1 MLGGT
6 NKRVKEEI
14 LRCAKDF
21 PYFAR
26 NYLKIVDINGA
37 DCSLELNRAQ
47 KLIIRS
53 LETNNNLMILKARK
67 LGSTTVVAGYFL
79 WKALFKKN
87 TSIAVVAHTDEA
99 ARAIFG
105 IYKHFYKNLPN
116 EMRITATKS
125 RHNELAL
132 KSGSLIKVG
141 TAQSESFRGQTYQ
154 YIHASEYAFWPSLEK
169 TIMGLFG
176 TADAN
181 ATIILEST
189 ANGLNQAYEMWKGES
204 GFEKLFLGW
213 TLDARYVRPKP
224 AFRDLTK
231 EERGYIEKHELPA
244 QQANWFVNH
253 LRTKAANNWQGF
265 NQEFPVSAEMA
276 FVTSGSRFFPDPWP
290 VRSTVPGLKVYQER
304 QKFHVYSVGVDTASG
319 SPGGDFSA
327 LMVLD
332 VTNPKAIRM
341 VASYY
346 DRVAPSEYK
355 QIVHDLCEKYDALA
369 VVESNSYGLSIIEH
383 LQSKTYPRQFRDQAW
398 DTVTSRWKTRLGFN
412 TNAKSRNL
420 LLARLYEYVTQGWVK
435 VCDENFMAEANTLVY
450 NSRGKVEAASG
461 KHDDMVMATG
471 LALMGLDQVDEIIQ
485 EVVQQ
490 QRPSNIAEMLE
501 WERATGRSFKAAKDH
516 EFAPSPFDDLVTS
529 DVMGTR

>member
-1 MLGGT
+1 MLTST
-6 NKRVKEEI
+6 NERIRDEI

-26 NYLKIVDINGA
+26 NYLKIVDINGG
-37 DCSLELNRAQ
+37 DCNLDLNRTQ
-47 KLIIRS
+47 KLILRS
-53 LETNNNLMILKARK
+53 LEKNNNLMILKARK
-67 LGSTTVVAGYFL
+67 LGSTTLVAGYFL
-79 WKALFKKN
+79 WKALFRKN
-87 TSIAVVAHTDEA
+87 TSVAVVAHTDEA

-105 IYKHFYKNLPN
+105 IYKHFYKNLPS
-116 EMRITATKS
+116 EMRIQATKS

-213 TLDARYVRPKP
+213 KLDGRYVRNKP
-224 AFRDLTK
+224 AFRDPTK
-231 EERGYIEKHELPA
+231 AEREYIQKYELSEV
-244 QQANWFVNH
+244 QANWFINH

-265 NQEFPVSAEMA
+265 NQEFPVTAEMA

-304 QKFHVYSVGVDTASG
+304 QKFHVYSIGVDTASG
-319 SPGGDFSA
+319 SPGGDYSA

-332 VTNPKAIRM
+332 VTNSKNIKM

-355 QIVHDLCEKYDALA
+355 QIVHDLCVKYDALA
-369 VVESNSYGLSIIEH
+369 VVESNSYGLSIIEY
-383 LQSKTYPRQFRDQAW
+383 LQSKAYPRQFRDQHW
-398 DTVTSRWKTRLGFN
+398 DTVTSKWKARVGFN

-420 LLARLYEYVTQGWVK
+420 LLARLYEYVTQKYVD

-490 QRPSNIAEMLE
+490 QRPSTVQEMLE
-501 WERATGRSFKAAKDH
+501 WERATGRSFKAVKDH
-516 EFAPSPFDDLVTS
+516 EFAPNPFEDLATS
-529 DVMGTR
+529 DVMGFR

>member
-1 MLGGT
+1 LLASS
-6 NKRVKEEI
+6 NKRIKEEI

-26 NYLKIVDINGA
+26 NYLKIVDINGG

-79 WKALFKKN
+79 WKALFRKN
-87 TSIAVVAHTDEA
+87 TSVAVVAHTDEA

-105 IYKHFYKNLPN
+105 IYKHFYKNLPS

-125 RHNELAL
+125 RSNELAL
-132 KSGSLIKVG
+132 KSGSLIKIG

-204 GFEKLFLGW
+204 GFQKLFLGW
-213 TLDARYVRPKP
+213 MLDSRYVRKRP
-224 AFRDLTK
+224 AFTDLTK
-231 EERGYIEKHELPA
+231 NEREYIAKYELAEP
-244 QQANWFVNH
+244 QAHWFVNH

-265 NQEFPVSAEMA
+265 NQEFPVTAEMA
-276 FVTSGSRFFPDPWP
+276 FVTSGSRFFPNPWP
-290 VRSTVPGLKVYQER
+290 VQGTVPGLKVYQER
-304 QKFHVYSVGVDTASG
+304 QKYRVYSVGVDTASG
-319 SPGGDFSA
+319 SPGGDYSA
-327 LMVLD
+327 FMVLD
-332 VTNPKAIRM
+332 VTNPKAVRM

-346 DRVAPSEYK
+346 DRVAPSDYK
-355 QIVHDLCEKYDALA
+355 QIVHDMCVKYDALA
-369 VVESNSYGLSIIEH
+369 VVESNSYGLSIIEY
-383 LQSKTYPRQFRDQAW
+383 LQSRAYPRQFRDQAW
-398 DTVTSRWKTRLGFN
+398 DTVTNRWKARLGFN
-412 TNAKSRNL
+412 TNSKSRNL
-420 LLARLYEYVTQGWVK
+420 LLARLYEYVTQQWVDVK
-435 VCDENFMAEANTLVY
+435 DKNFMAEANTLVY

-471 LALMGLDQVDEIIQ
+471 LALMGLDQVDDIIQ

-490 QRPSNIAEMLE
+490 QRPSNVSEMLE
-501 WERATGRSFKAAKDH
+501 WERATGRQFKAAKDH
-516 EFAPSPFDDLVTS
+516 EFAPSPFDDLATADILGS
-529 DVMGTR
+529 R

>member
-1 MLGGT
+1 VLGGT

-181 ATIILEST
+181 ATNILE
-189 ANGLNQAYEMWKGES
+189 
-204 GFEKLFLGW
+204 
-213 TLDARYVRPKP
+213 
-224 AFRDLTK
+224 
-231 EERGYIEKHELPA
+231 
-244 QQANWFVNH
+244 
-253 LRTKAANNWQGF
+253 
-265 NQEFPVSAEMA
+265 
-276 FVTSGSRFFPDPWP
+276 
-290 VRSTVPGLKVYQER
+290 
-304 QKFHVYSVGVDTASG
+304 
-319 SPGGDFSA
+319 
-327 LMVLD
+327 
-332 VTNPKAIRM
+332 
-341 VASYY
+341 
-346 DRVAPSEYK
+346 
-355 QIVHDLCEKYDALA
+355 
-369 VVESNSYGLSIIEH
+369 
-383 LQSKTYPRQFRDQAW
+383 
-398 DTVTSRWKTRLGFN
+398 
-412 TNAKSRNL
+412 
-420 LLARLYEYVTQGWVK
+420 
-435 VCDENFMAEANTLVY
+435 
-450 NSRGKVEAASG
+450 
-461 KHDDMVMATG
+461 
-471 LALMGLDQVDEIIQ
+471 
-485 EVVQQ
+485 
-490 QRPSNIAEMLE
+490 
-501 WERATGRSFKAAKDH
+501 
-516 EFAPSPFDDLVTS
+516 
-529 DVMGTR
+529 